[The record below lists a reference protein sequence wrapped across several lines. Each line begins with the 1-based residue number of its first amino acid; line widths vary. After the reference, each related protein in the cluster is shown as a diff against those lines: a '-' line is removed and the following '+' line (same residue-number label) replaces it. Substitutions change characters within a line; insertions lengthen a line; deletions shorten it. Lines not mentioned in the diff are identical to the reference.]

1 MEAQVVARWPL
12 VQLEV
17 WDSDHW
23 GRDYFVGQAVLDLTQ
38 LVTRPTPAP
47 LNTVLPLVQVDEV
60 SGRTESGL
68 YGQLAVTAWLGQKAV
83 AGSAGVPPASTAAGT
98 AAASLPGS
106 ERTAAA
112 QQAAASASPSAPQA
126 MLGVQG
132 TEAECQTQQGTPD
145 PAPAPGP
152 EQADQGRRLT
162 AATLSNG
169 AVEGGTEQDGFV
181 VSSLLVRSGLPKGLP
196 LVSHSQAGTLYEEP
210 CLRYIRLQASQG
222 GPGAGQVAVQVTGR
236 QTSKCTT

>member
-1 MEAQVVARWPL
+1 MSRERHVVMTMEAQVVQRGTPTPQWNEVFAFTVGQVARWPL

-60 SGRTESGL
+60 SGRTEPGL

-83 AGSAGVPPASTAAGT
+83 AGAA
-98 AAASLPGS
+98 
-106 ERTAAA
+106 
-112 QQAAASASPSAPQA
+112 
-126 MLGVQG
+126 
-132 TEAECQTQQGTPD
+132 
-145 PAPAPGP
+145 GP

-162 AATLSNG
+162 AATLSIG

-210 CLRYIRLQASQG
+210 CLQYIRLQARQG
-222 GPGAGQVAVQVTGR
+222 GPGAGQVAVQVAGR
-236 QTSKCTT
+236 QTSKSTTWEHKL